1 MARGG
6 SAHPTGGILGLRW
19 AEVFSL
25 QVFAEMKL
33 EMVIDELEYAG
44 KAFFF
49 FLFPLNI
56 IRDLEGGRALN
67 VAASW
72 LELSLSPCFR

>member
-6 SAHPTGGILGLRW
+6 SAHPTGGILGPRW

-25 QVFAEMKL
+25 CVFAKMKL

-44 KAFFF
+44 KN
-49 FLFPLNI
+49 FLF
-56 IRDLEGGRALN
+56 
-67 VAASW
+67 
-72 LELSLSPCFR
+72 SP